1 MLTGHKDGDE
11 YIPKSLLKPLFARTE
26 SYHKWM
32 LKSMFRD
39 HYRPDDSDDAWTRD
53 LTTKQMNDIRLHLS
67 WELGMD
73 TFGWSREKVA
83 ESIVSRYKKVGMFLF
98 LKHVIVTDIARNP

>member
-1 MLTGHKDGDE
+1 MATGEKIEDQ
-11 YIPKSLLKPLFARTE
+11 YIPKSLLRPLFQRTE

-39 HYRPDDSDDAWTRD
+39 HYRPDDDAWTRH
-53 LTTKQMNDIRLHLS
+53 LTTRQMNDIRLHLS

-83 ESIVSRYKKVGMFLF
+83 ESIVSRYKKLGVFLF
-98 LKHVIVTDIARNP
+98 LKHVVVTDLIRNS